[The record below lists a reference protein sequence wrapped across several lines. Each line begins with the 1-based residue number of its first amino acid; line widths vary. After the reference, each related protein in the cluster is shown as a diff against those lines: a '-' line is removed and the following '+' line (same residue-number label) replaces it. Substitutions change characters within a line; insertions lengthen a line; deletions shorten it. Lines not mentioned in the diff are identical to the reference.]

1 MDAAVF
7 VVITAGLGA
16 LCSIPGIVVGKWL
29 ASRGIVR
36 ETPIWLLVTSIC
48 MLFVLR
54 ILLREQPLWF
64 HAVLVT
70 VLVPLGIYRQDLWT
84 YFRAGK
90 FPGDT
95 K

>member
-1 MDAAVF
+1 MDAVVF

-16 LCSIPGIVVGKWL
+16 LCSIPGIVVGKRL
-29 ASRGIVR
+29 ASRGVVR

-54 ILLREQPLWF
+54 ISFSEHPLWF
-64 HAVLVT
+64 HTVLVT

-84 YFRAGK
+84 YFREGK
-90 FPGDT
+90 FSRDT
-95 K
+95 E